1 MTAMSPDKPWQ
12 GLIGWIRIPES
23 FGPCKTASS
32 TYLGSSDPL
41 IDDSLVY
48 RTCQLS
54 GQGRDKTAGAAP
66 GLGSLGKALLGW
78 YHRSYPS

>member
-48 RTCQLS
+48 RTCQVVRS
-54 GQGRDKTAGAAP
+54 GPGQKPLGPLGLAAW
-66 GLGSLGKALLGW
+66 GK
-78 YHRSYPS
+78 PIQDN